1 MVFQSCMLYYLF
13 VYGFGVKLHP
23 FVLDIGGEAG
33 TIPVMF
39 DIRSLCFKWNRVYI
53 KNGRM
58 GE

>member
-1 MVFQSCMLYYLF
+1 MLYYLF